1 MSERSD
7 HFSMRRWFGL
17 SFVPNSYR
25 LKLCTLRRD
34 DHINLHTDSSP
45 RYDEDDPIISFS
57 YGSGGLFSLQRR
69 HQAKAK
75 KAGME
80 GAVYMRTGDVLIMY
94 GTFQTYMHHGVVAFT
109 EWTSWMSRPI
119 DAQEKQDATGEA
131 QRLQEVTQ
139 SEGNL
144 EKSTRWNVTVRF
156 IANHS
161 EMCPMHNRLAGSE
174 HGATINQLPSEG
186 AKSKGQT
193 GDPPKKRQAIPRGFV
208 APLFRALQK
217 PARNIESDDDRHP
230 KRQRTQVLAGVLD
243 RFAFSRRRH
252 EFEAAIAK
260 KDAQLEEAQ
269 RSIEVCRYVVDNVVN
284 EIRLIPVGSCKP
296 SILKYTEI
304 MKRLESQLPS
314 QCGQMAQ
321 TIDSDSEHQIIEMV
335 DSKEE
340 TQNEWLLRKIT
351 MFEAIVGFQ
360 TKLDMLPHN
369 FFSINDVLTN
379 KRAKAGRIHLPVWQV
394 LLMLKELNL
403 DSLESGYIEV
413 DINCIKQGDG
423 ELLLPFVQEDKEF
436 FRVRGGGKLG
446 IQGMEASHMQ
456 SPTLM

>member
-1 MSERSD
+1 
-7 HFSMRRWFGL
+7 MRRWFGL

-57 YGSGGLFSLQRR
+57 YGFGGLFSLQRR
-69 HQAKAK
+69 RKAK
-75 KAGME
+75 GKKPGME
-80 GAVYMRTGDVLIMY
+80 GAVYMHTGDVLIMF
-94 GTFQTYMHHGVVAFT
+94 GTFQTYMHHGVVAFK
-109 EWTSWMSRPI
+109 EWTSWMSKEGRRI
-119 DAQEKQDATGEA
+119 VGQEKQDATGEA
-131 QRLQEVTQ
+131 QRLQ

-161 EMCPMHNRLAGSE
+161 GQCLMRNRLAGST
-174 HGATINQLPSEG
+174 APQKAPSPKTSEG

-193 GDPPKKRQAIPRGFV
+193 GDPPKKRQAIPRGSV
-208 APLFRALQK
+208 APQIPALQK

-230 KRQRTQVLAGVLD
+230 KRQRTQVLARAID

-252 EFEAAIAK
+252 ESEAAIAK

-269 RSIEVCRYVVDNVVN
+269 RSIEVCRYVVDNIFD

-304 MKRLESQLPS
+304 MKRLESQLAS

-379 KRAKAGRIHLPVWQV
+379 NESKGWKNSFACVASTPHVEGAELGLLGVWIH
-394 LLMLKELNL
+394 
-403 DSLESGYIEV
+403 
-413 DINCIKQGDG
+413 
-423 ELLLPFVQEDKEF
+423 
-436 FRVRGGGKLG
+436 RGGHQLHQARRWR
-446 IQGMEASHMQ
+446 IAAA
-456 SPTLM
+456 LRARR